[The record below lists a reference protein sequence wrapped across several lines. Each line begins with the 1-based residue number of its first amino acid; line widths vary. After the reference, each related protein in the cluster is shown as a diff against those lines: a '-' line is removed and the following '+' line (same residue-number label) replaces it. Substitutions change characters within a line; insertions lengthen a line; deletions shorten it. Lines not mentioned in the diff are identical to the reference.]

1 MFSLLFQEGS
11 AEAERVR
18 FLHLRAT
25 VAQAGCSASQLFL
38 NLKIV
43 AFLLPAKLIKYKVNI
58 KINFIIA

>member
-1 MFSLLFQEGS
+1 MFSLLFQGKS

-38 NLKIV
+38 NLQ
-43 AFLLPAKLIKYKVNI
+43 IKFQMEKKKEI
-58 KINFIIA
+58 KK